1 MRRESERLRG
11 VNLLSKFGRIT
22 MSKIFSSE
30 IDAILEGTSRSF
42 YLSLKELPRPIRKQ
56 VSLLYLLARTS
67 DTIADSERGDISR
80 RLDALAS
87 FNDFCMNN
95 SANPPVLNDIS
106 ILQRNESELLL
117 LEKVE
122 KIVSILGEFSE
133 SDVEYIRKCLDIIIS
148 GQILDL
154 ERFSS
159 ETGKIIAIHTER
171 ELDDYAYRVAGSVG
185 EFWTRM
191 ALQHLFEVDG
201 ESEQILFDRGIKFGK
216 ALQMINILRDIPAD
230 LSLGRC
236 YIPSSSLADLGLK
249 PRDLLDKSNM
259 DIFRPLYNKYLDLTD
274 LYFESAVDYIEK
286 IPHRQFRFRGACML
300 PVIIGKRTSS
310 LLRDGNVLDSE
321 NRIKIDRSEINK
333 TVKNV
338 VMAVPF
344 RNSSQKIL
352 RD

>member
-1 MRRESERLRG
+1 MS
-11 VNLLSKFGRIT
+11 RI
-22 MSKIFSSE
+22 FNSE

-67 DTIADSERGDISR
+67 DTIADSERGSTSS
-80 RLDALAS
+80 RLDALES
-87 FNDFCMNN
+87 FNDFCMNK
-95 SANPPVLNDIS
+95 SDNPPVLKDIS
-106 ILQRNESELLL
+106 ILQRNESERLL
-117 LEKVE
+117 LEKIE
-122 KIVSILGEFSE
+122 QIVSILEEFSE
-133 SDVEYIRKCLDIIIS
+133 SDVEDIRKCLKIIIS

-159 ETGKIIAIHTER
+159 KRGNIISIDTEK

-185 EFWTRM
+185 EFWTTM
-191 ALQHLFEVDG
+191 ALQHLFEID
-201 ESEQILFDRGIKFGK
+201 EKSEQLLFDKGIKFGK

-236 YIPSSSLADLGLK
+236 YIPASSLADLGLNSV
-249 PRDLLDKSNM
+249 DLLDKGNM
-259 DIFRPLYNKYLDLTD
+259 EIFRPLYNKYLDLTD
-274 LYFESAVDYIEK
+274 LYFESAVEYIEK

-310 LLRDGNVLDSE
+310 LLREGNVLDSE
-321 NRIKIDRSEINK
+321 NRIKIDRSEIKK

-344 RNSSQKIL
+344 RNSSQKLL
-352 RD
+352 RN

>member
-1 MRRESERLRG
+1 MS
-11 VNLLSKFGRIT
+11 RI
-22 MSKIFSSE
+22 FNSE

-56 VSLLYLLARTS
+56 ISLLYLLARTS
-67 DTIADSERGDISR
+67 DTIADSEKGSTSR
-80 RLDALAS
+80 RLDALQS
-87 FNDFCMNN
+87 FKDFCMNK
-95 SANPPVLNDIS
+95 SENPPVLKDIS
-106 ILQRNESELLL
+106 ILQRNESERSL
-117 LEKVE
+117 LEKAE
-122 KIVSILGEFSE
+122 IVVSRLGEFSE
-133 SDVEYIRKCLDIIIS
+133 SDVENIRKALDTIIS

-159 ETGKIIAIHTER
+159 KGNNIISINTEE

-191 ALQHLFEVDG
+191 ALQHLFEID
-201 ESEQILFDRGIKFGK
+201 EKSEQILFDTGIKFGK

-236 YIPSSSLADLGLK
+236 YIPATSLADLGLN
-249 PRDLLDKSNM
+249 PEDLLDKGNM
-259 DIFRPLYNKYLDLTD
+259 DIFRPLYHKYLDLTD
-274 LYFESAVDYIEK
+274 LYFESAVEYIEK

-300 PVIIGKRTSS
+300 PVIIGRRTSS
-310 LLRDGNVLDSE
+310 LLREGNVLDSE

-333 TVKNV
+333 TVRTV

-352 RD
+352 RE